1 MSDFVTLPPLE
12 GYSRPL
18 RLEYA
23 WVGPARAAPDAP
35 VMVFLHEG
43 LGCIDLWRGF
53 PAALCERLQWRGLVY
68 SRFAYGASTPRPH
81 DEPFPGDYLEREALT
96 ALPALLR
103 AFGIERPY
111 LLGHSDG
118 GSIALIAAARE
129 PGRYAGIV
137 AIAPHHCV
145 EEVCLRGI
153 DRARLAY
160 ESAGLRERLAK
171 YHQDVD
177 SAFYG
182 WHDAWRD
189 PRRRAWRIENLLE
202 RIVCPVL
209 AIQGV
214 RDEYATLDQIE
225 AIGRHAPQ
233 AELLALDRCGH
244 FPFLTR
250 GDEVMDAIADF
261 VARHAKP

>member
-1 MSDFVTLPPLE
+1 M
-12 GYSRPL
+12 
-18 RLEYA
+18 
-23 WVGPARAAPDAP
+23 
-35 VMVFLHEG
+35 
-43 LGCIDLWRGF
+43 
-53 PAALCERLQWRGLVY
+53 
-68 SRFAYGASTPRPH
+68 
-81 DEPFPGDYLEREALT
+81 
-96 ALPALLR
+96 
-103 AFGIERPY
+103 
-111 LLGHSDG
+111 
-118 GSIALIAAARE
+118 
-129 PGRYAGIV
+129 
-137 AIAPHHCV
+137 
-145 EEVCLRGI
+145 
-153 DRARLAY
+153 
-160 ESAGLRERLAK
+160 
-171 YHQDVD
+171 D

-233 AELLALDRCGH
+233 AELLALDGCGH